1 MIVLDTSGL
10 YALLDARDPGH
21 DQATEAA
28 NRRGGPFVLPAAT
41 LGEAAYLVETR
52 LGPSVWATV
61 LEDIERAAYTVDWRP
76 SDIALIREVLVRM
89 PDAGYVDAAVAVT
102 ATRLRA
108 PVLSLDRRHFIPLS
122 GLLRFPLEPA

>member
-10 YALLDARDPGH
+10 YSLLDPRDPGH
-21 DQATEAA
+21 DRATEAA
-28 NRRGGPFVLPAAT
+28 DRRGTPFVLPAAM

-52 LGPSVWATV
+52 LGSSVWTTV
-61 LEDIERAAYTVDWRP
+61 LEGIERAAYAVDWRP
-76 SDIALIREVLVRM
+76 NDIGLVREVLGRM
-89 PDAGYVDAAVAVT
+89 PEVGYVDAAVAVT

-122 GLLRFPLEPA
+122 GLLRFPLEAA